1 MAAMAEDAELDVD
14 KGFLAGEWL
23 IEPELN
29 CLSRDGLEHH
39 VEPKVMSVL
48 LVLADHPNHVVTKE
62 DLMAA
67 VWQNTF
73 VGDDALTRCVSIL
86 RRITEDDPHHPH
98 FIQTVPKVGYR
109 LVAPLVRPLVR
120 PLSRPAPAQAH
131 GNGQPRSVHSV
142 ESIAPTGSLRA
153 GDAGRKPLLRKS
165 SASPWRL
172 WAAGALVLLVLAS
185 SLTLWWFRQSSIK
198 STEALAP
205 LRVVQ
210 FTSSAGEQTQPTF
223 SPDGSHIAFVQVA
236 ENGSSRQIYTKKIGS
251 ESLLPLMPG
260 TDAQFSPA
268 WSPTGRQIAYLSRS
282 LNGLGLY
289 IADIGADFTP
299 RVPARKVFIPQQ
311 PSHWEQG
318 ALSWSPDAKS
328 LIFPDHSGSQ
338 PNSSIF
344 QLDLQTLEAHSIT
357 SPPPGWEG
365 DLNPSWSPD
374 GKKIAF
380 TRASETAVRDI
391 YWLSTADG
399 KIHQLTYDHTNIDSL
414 TWSADSASVIFSS
427 NRAGKYALWKMGLGR
442 SIPVRLQVGTEDA
455 YQPAVGPIAG
465 QLAYTQGSATW
476 SIVRVEVPPGKGAAV
491 QTTVLSSTQQDSAPS
506 LSPDG
511 RFFAMQSLRSG
522 AQEIWVSS
530 INGDSLR
537 QLTFFAGPLTGSP
550 SWSHLGNHILFDS
563 RPDTH
568 SHIFVVPASG
578 GASRQLT
585 FGNSND
591 IVPRWSHDDQTIYF
605 RSNRGGRWQVW
616 KMPASGGQA
625 QPVTNAD
632 GIVPQ
637 ESADGAYVYYTR
649 GDEDGLWRMNTAG
662 GHETQVLQQ
671 PAAGYWGYWQLTP
684 WGLSYLDHE
693 QGAYSIKVLD
703 IGTGRSTTVATL
715 QQRPG
720 LYSGLSVAEEGR
732 LILVTEERDAD
743 RHITLAES
751 PQKN

>member
-1 MAAMAEDAELDVD
+1 MPQTVEALGATGYVAQSLAAVAHSHGEQVPTTLLPERQSYPYLHWIIPLLALL
-14 KGFLAGEWL
+14 LAGSLLTVWRL
-23 IEPELN
+23 
-29 CLSRDGLEHH
+29 RQAGLR
-39 VEPKVMSVL
+39 SS
-48 LVLADHPNHVVTKE
+48 
-62 DLMAA
+62 
-67 VWQNTF
+67 
-73 VGDDALTRCVSIL
+73 DALGT
-86 RRITEDDPHHPH
+86 
-98 FIQTVPKVGYR
+98 
-109 LVAPLVRPLVR
+109 A
-120 PLSRPAPAQAH
+120 
-131 GNGQPRSVHSV
+131 
-142 ESIAPTGSLRA
+142 
-153 GDAGRKPLLRKS
+153 
-165 SASPWRL
+165 
-172 WAAGALVLLVLAS
+172 
-185 SLTLWWFRQSSIK
+185 
-198 STEALAP
+198 
-205 LRVVQ
+205 RVVQ
-210 FTSSAGEQTQPTF
+210 FTSSAGEQTQPAF
-223 SPDGSHIAFVQVA
+223 SSDGSHIAFVQMS
-236 ENGSSRQIYTKKIGS
+236 ENGSSRQIYIKKIGS
-251 ESLLPLMPG
+251 EDVVPLLPGPDL
-260 TDAQFSPA
+260 QFSPA
-268 WSPTGRQIAYLSRS
+268 WSPRGNQIAYLSRS
-282 LNGLGLY
+282 PIGLGLY
-289 IADIGADFTP
+289 VVDIGDDFKAHG
-299 RVPARKVFIPQQ
+299 PAHKVLIPQQ

-318 ALSWSPDAKS
+318 ALSWSPDGKN

-344 QLDLQTLEAHSIT
+344 QLDLQTLDAHSIT
-357 SPPPGWEG
+357 SPPSGWEG

-399 KIHQLTYDHTNIDSL
+399 KIHQLTHDHTNIDSL
-414 TWSADSASVIFSS
+414 TWNADSDSVIFSS
-427 NRAGKYALWKMGLGR
+427 NRGGKYALWRMQLDQAAPERLG
-442 SIPVRLQVGTEDA
+442 VGTEDA

-465 QLAYTQGSATW
+465 QLAYTQGSAIW
-476 SIVRVEVPPGKGAAV
+476 SIVRIEVPPGKGAAV

-511 RFFAMQSLRSG
+511 HYFAMQSLRSG
-522 AQEIWVSS
+522 TQEIWVSS

-537 QLTFFAGPLTGSP
+537 QLTFFGGPLTGSP
-550 SWSHLGNHILFDS
+550 SWSHQGNNILFDS

-578 GASRQLT
+578 GATRQLT

-637 ESADGAYVYYTR
+637 ESADGAYLYYTR
-649 GDEDGLWRMNTAG
+649 GDEDGLWRMNTSG
-662 GHETQVLQQ
+662 GHETLVLQQ

-684 WGLSYLDHE
+684 SGLFYLDHD
-693 QGAYSIKVLD
+693 QGAFFIKVLD
-703 IGTGRSTTVATL
+703 IDTGRSTTLATL

-720 LYSGLSVAEEGR
+720 LYSGISVANEGR

-751 PQKN
+751 AQKK